1 LEQLED
7 RSLPSNFTAFT
18 VSDLIADIKSA
29 NNGGGTNTITLT
41 ASTSSPY
48 VLTAVDNGTDGP
60 TGLPVIKKGDTL
72 TIVGNGDTIERS
84 TASGTP
90 DFRLFDVASGASLT
104 LETVTL
110 QYGLEDGSG
119 NSAEGGA
126 IYNQGT
132 LVLSRATVQ
141 NNEAEGSNGADA
153 KSVNQNGG
161 NGQDAAGGGI
171 WSDGSL
177 TLQNGTLVQN
187 NTALGGNGG
196 NPYTLKYYTTS
207 NGGNGANGS
216 GGGVDVAGGTANL
229 SGGTLSGNVAE
240 GGLAGAGHISFGNT
254 YIDGGYGGV
263 GFGGGVVVTGGT
275 VELTGVTVDSNQ
287 AIGNSQ
293 PPPPGAQNG
302 GTGQGGGVCVLGG
315 VVSLSSDTVDSN
327 SAAGEGGGLGL
338 FGGSVT
344 VSGGTVDSNSA
355 GYLGGGVFAWGAGT
369 TVTLCNLTVEF
380 NTAYSEGGI
389 GISSGP
395 YEPTVYIDSF
405 TVAHTIN
412 NTDSSGLNGSTA
424 NIDGTYILKSC

>member
-1 LEQLED
+1 MWLTSWLRTRTANRFRQGSAQHRPAAPRLRPRLEALED
-7 RSLPSNFTAFT
+7 RMLPSTYTAGS
-18 VSDLIADIKSA
+18 VKDLIADLNAA
-29 NNGGGTNTITLT
+29 NRTGGANTIILAPNTT
-41 ASTSSPY
+41 FD
-48 VLTAVDNGTDGP
+48 LTAVNNTTNGAN
-60 TGLPVIKKGDTL
+60 GLPVIGGNKASL
-72 TIVGNGDTIERS
+72 TIIGKGDTIERS

-132 LVLSRATVQ
+132 LVLSRATFQ

-216 GGGVDVAGGTANL
+216 GGGVDVAGGTAN
-229 SGGTLSGNVAE
+229 
-240 GGLAGAGHISFGNT
+240 
-254 YIDGGYGGV
+254 
-263 GFGGGVVVTGGT
+263 
-275 VELTGVTVDSNQ
+275 
-287 AIGNSQ
+287 
-293 PPPPGAQNG
+293 
-302 GTGQGGGVCVLGG
+302 
-315 VVSLSSDTVDSN
+315 
-327 SAAGEGGGLGL
+327 
-338 FGGSVT
+338 
-344 VSGGTVDSNSA
+344 
-355 GYLGGGVFAWGAGT
+355 
-369 TVTLCNLTVEF
+369 
-380 NTAYSEGGI
+380 
-389 GISSGP
+389 
-395 YEPTVYIDSF
+395 
-405 TVAHTIN
+405 
-412 NTDSSGLNGSTA
+412 
-424 NIDGTYILKSC
+424 IDGTYILKSC